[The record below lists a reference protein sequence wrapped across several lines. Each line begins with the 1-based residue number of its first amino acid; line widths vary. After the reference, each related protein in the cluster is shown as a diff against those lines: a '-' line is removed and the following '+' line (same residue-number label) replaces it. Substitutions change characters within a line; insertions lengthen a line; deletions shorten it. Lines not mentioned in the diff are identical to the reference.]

1 MILQR
6 AMFVLTM
13 IVLSVV
19 SILLMLII
27 AGVFPVPCQEDFDF
41 DRRFTTLLGNAE
53 LFESIERNGT
63 SNGGNRTI
71 HALDIFC
78 WL

>member
-1 MILQR
+1 
-6 AMFVLTM
+6 M
-13 IVLSVV
+13 IVLTVV
-19 SILLMLII
+19 SILLMLIV
-27 AGVFPVPCQEDFDF
+27 AGVFPVPCQDDFDF

-53 LFESIERNGT
+53 LFERIMFERNGT
-63 SNGGNRTI
+63 SNAYGGNRTV